1 MMPAAAVLLLF
12 LIVLGVTLPFIRSAE
27 HEVLTLKRCARAP
40 GFWVGADRGL
50 RASSLIGVE
59 QEAT

>member
-27 HEVLTLKRCARAP
+27 HEVLTEEVRP
-40 GFWVGADRGL
+40 GAGL
-50 RASSLIGVE
+50 LGGG
-59 QEAT
+59 